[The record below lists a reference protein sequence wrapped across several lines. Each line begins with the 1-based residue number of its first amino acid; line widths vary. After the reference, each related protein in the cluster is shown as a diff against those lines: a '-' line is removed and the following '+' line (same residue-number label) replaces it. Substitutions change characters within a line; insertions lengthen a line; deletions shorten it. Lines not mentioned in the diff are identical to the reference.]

1 MHLGLALT
9 CDPPPLSQVACCPSH
24 LLPLYPRSLVVLPT
38 SSPLSQVACGTDDGS
53 IHVWDL
59 GSARKVASL
68 QGHVGPV
75 WSLAYSHGAGAILA
89 SGERTQ

>member
-9 CDPPPLSQVACCPSH
+9 CDPP
-24 LLPLYPRSLVVLPT
+24 
-38 SSPLSQVACGTDDGS
+38 PLSQVACGTDDGS